1 MDRGTLGAGTHTID
15 FDVNALSGGMY
26 TYSLIAN
33 GVTVTKKMT
42 VK

>member
-1 MDRGTLGAGTHTID
+1 MDKGTLGAGNHSID
-15 FDVNALSGGMY
+15 FDVNGLSSGMY

-33 GVTVTKKMT
+33 GVSVTKKMT